1 MLKCSRVHSTLE
13 QASVHEFKRAT
24 ERKLRD
30 VYCPDHRQRPR
41 VKVTGASVRDATVS
55 LTGCCDKLMT
65 LANQAIVST
74 NNDDLRTNDA
84 F

>member
-1 MLKCSRVHSTLE
+1 LHSTLE
-13 QASVHEFKRAT
+13 QAPVQEFKRAT

-41 VKVTGASVRDATVS
+41 VKVIGASVRDATLT
-55 LTGCCDKLMT
+55 LTGCCEKLMA

-74 NNDDLRTNDA
+74 NN
-84 F
+84 

>member
-1 MLKCSRVHSTLE
+1 MHSTLE

-24 ERKLRD
+24 ERKLRG
-30 VYCPDHRQRPR
+30 VYCPEHRQRPR
-41 VKVTGASVRDATVS
+41 VKVTGVSVRDATVS

-74 NNDDLRTNDA
+74 NNDELRTNNA